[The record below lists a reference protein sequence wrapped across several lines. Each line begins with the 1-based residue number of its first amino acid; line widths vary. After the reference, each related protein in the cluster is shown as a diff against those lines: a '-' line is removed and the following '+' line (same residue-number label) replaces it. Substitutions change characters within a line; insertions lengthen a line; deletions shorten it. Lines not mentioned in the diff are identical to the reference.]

1 MEPPKDH
8 PPRTTCREAE
18 APSPSA
24 ASRMVVWLYRWEM
37 SSLDQ
42 LKGTSGSVE
51 MEGHRGL
58 SSCSVGH
65 QFSPRW
71 TEVSFMRR
79 NRSG

>member
-8 PPRTTCREAE
+8 PPRTTCGEAE

-51 MEGHRGL
+51 MEGYRGL